1 MTNNLYLEIITPDG
15 AIFSGEVQDVLLPG
29 EEGEFGILPEH
40 VSLFT
45 LLQAG
50 VIDFTTIDGKKDS
63 VVINSGNVI
72 LSNNKVIALIDGA
85 VQLNKNGDISK
96 ELEKIKELL
105 KNVSNSNT
113 VIASVEARL
122 N

>member
-63 VVINSGNVI
+63 VVINSGNVT

-85 VQLNKNGDISK
+85 VQLNKSGDISK

>member
-50 VIDFTTIDGKKDS
+50 VIDFTTIEGQKDS
-63 VVINSGNVI
+63 VVINSGNVT
-72 LSNNKVIALIDGA
+72 LSNNKVITLIDGA

-96 ELEKIKELL
+96 ELENIKKLL

>member
-50 VIDFTTIDGKKDS
+50 VIDFTTIEGQKDS
-63 VVINSGNVI
+63 VVINSGNVT

>member
-40 VSLFT
+40 ISLFT

-50 VIDFTTIDGKKDS
+50 VIDFTTIDGQKDS
-63 VVINSGNVI
+63 VVINSGNVT

-85 VQLNKNGDISK
+85 VQLNKSGDISK

>member
-50 VIDFTTIDGKKDS
+50 VIDFTTIEGQKDS
-63 VVINSGNVI
+63 VVINSGNVT

-85 VQLNKNGDISK
+85 VQLNKSGDISK

>member
-63 VVINSGNVI
+63 VVINSGNVT

>member
-40 VSLFT
+40 ISLFT

-50 VIDFTTIDGKKDS
+50 VIDSTTIDGQKDS
-63 VVINSGNVI
+63 VVINSGNVT
-72 LSNNKVIALIDGA
+72 LSNNKAIALIDGA
-85 VQLNKNGDISK
+85 VQLNKNGDIAK